1 VVIEGVN
8 ILDKIRKSKA
18 RDDEVIKA
26 VEEMKRAGVK
36 VLRDEEWQEHEGLM
50 LKEGKVYVPKDE
62 KLRAEIIRL
71 HHDTPVGGHG
81 GQWKMT
87 ELVTRNFWW
96 PGVSREMK
104 RYVEGCDVCQR
115 NKNRIQAPV
124 GKLMPNSIPEKP
136 WSHISADFITKL
148 PLAQGYDSIL
158 VVVDRLTKMAHFIP
172 TTEKMTAG
180 GLAQLF
186 RDNVWKLHGLPES
199 IISDRGPQ
207 FAAGVIRELN
217 GMLGIDSKL
226 STAFHP
232 QTDGQTERMNQEL
245 EQYLRTF
252 IDHQQEQWPE
262 WLGTAEFAYNNKVQ
276 TSTKVSPFKA
286 NSG

>member
-1 VVIEGVN
+1 MVIEGVN

-245 EQYLRTF
+245 EQYLRMF